1 MIYELDSKRHL
12 RVPGAY
18 NMRDLGG
25 YATADGRQTRW
36 RTLLR
41 SDGLHRLPSASQQA
55 VFDYGIRTVID
66 LRTTKETIDYPN
78 VFAGSTRL
86 SYQRHNML
94 GDEELPSSPDDP
106 DKVIRIANFY
116 SHVLDLRKAEI
127 GMILAR
133 LATPGVLPAL
143 FHCHGGED
151 RTGIIAALLLG
162 IAGVPEAAIAEDYAR
177 TGVSQYYWAD
187 QDRPNARGPEG
198 YPDDPRE
205 VEPGESVEAYVARK
219 TSPRKMLLTLR
230 DLQER
235 YGGAGGY
242 VRAAGLD
249 GNQIESLRQAIV
261 E

>member
-1 MIYELDSKRHL
+1 MADRLVSKRHL

-36 RTLLR
+36 RTLVR
-41 SDGLHRLPSASQQA
+41 SDGLHRLPPASQQA

-66 LRTTKETIDYPN
+66 LRTTKETRDYPN
-78 VFAGSTRL
+78 VFAGSTKL
-86 SYQRHNML
+86 SYQRHNMD
-94 GDEELPSSPDDP
+94 GDEALPPSPHDP

-116 SHVLDLRKAEI
+116 SHLLDVRKAEI

-143 FHCHGGED
+143 YHCHGGED
-151 RTGIIAALLLG
+151 RTGIISALLLG
-162 IAGVPEAAIAEDYAR
+162 IAGVPEAVIAEDYAL
-177 TGVSQYYWAD
+177 TGVSQYHWED
-187 QDRPNARGPEG
+187 RDRPNARGSEG

-235 YGGAGGY
+235 YGGVEGY
-242 VRAAGLD
+242 VRTAGLD
-249 GNQIESLRQAIV
+249 EDQFESLRRSIV